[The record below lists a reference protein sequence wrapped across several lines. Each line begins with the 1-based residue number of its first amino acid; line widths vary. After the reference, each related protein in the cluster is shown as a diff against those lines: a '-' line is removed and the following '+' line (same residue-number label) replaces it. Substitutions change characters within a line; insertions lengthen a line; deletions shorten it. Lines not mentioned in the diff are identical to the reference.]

1 MMLIKHPEDSKVF
14 LEEIKDPGF
23 GSLFFLGLFFLQKGT
38 WGVEMK
44 TVKALVE
51 AVKRYEYFKV
61 WYLFTFQL
69 TG

>member
-23 GSLFFLGLFFLQKGT
+23 GSLFFLGLFFLQKGA

-44 TVKALVE
+44 TVKA
-51 AVKRYEYFKV
+51 
-61 WYLFTFQL
+61 
-69 TG
+69 